1 MLSTHS
7 KDIAGEEDLPAQ
19 YVSLWHEDYFRLLIF
34 KKQNT
39 QEVFLFTSP

>member
-19 YVSLWHEDYFRLLIF
+19 YVSLSHEDYFRLLIF